1 MEQATAQATA
11 QAPQAELT
19 TLLKA
24 GYPLLS
30 VRTQEP
36 LRLTVEA
43 AQAAQAAGRRTF
55 QWDAILGA
63 REIGGEFDEPVA
75 ATQIPEEAAK
85 QPGSLWVLHNYHF
98 AINMEMVI
106 QSIQNWLPH
115 YEANGITLLIVSPG
129 CTIPAELER
138 EVRWFKFGLPGRDE
152 LGAILD
158 ALVQAKEA
166 EGFPQMDEATRG
178 RAVDNL
184 QGLTFSEARAAISWG
199 MVKDKAIIP
208 ATLGIV
214 KGGMVEQSA
223 GLTFSTFTEDF
234 KSLVGNDR
242 MKSWTLNRFN
252 RRLAARGKL
261 PLPFRG
267 MIILGKPGNGKSHF
281 AKALGNE
288 VGWPT
293 VIFDLSRVF
302 AGLVGQSE
310 ENMER
315 ALAILDAIAP
325 CIVFIDEVEKALA
338 GAGGGTG
345 TNETTIRVAM
355 KFLQWLQDHTSLC
368 FVVATCNDIMQLAAA
383 SDGAFIRPGRW
394 DGIFFVDNPEP
405 VQAREILD
413 MYLEGYTG
421 TPLKDYPEIPSLKDY
436 SGAEIRQIAIE
447 TAYQGGDLG
456 AAYKFVKPMARTN
469 KEALDKLTKW
479 AAGRTEPAHIP
490 SEAATGR
497 AIDLN

>member
-1 MEQATAQATA
+1 M
-11 QAPQAELT
+11 ELT

-24 GYPLLS
+24 GYPLLA
-30 VRTQEP
+30 VKTQEP

-43 AQAAQAAGRRTF
+43 AQAAQAAGRKAY
-55 QWDAILGA
+55 QWDAIQGA
-63 REIGGEFDEPVA
+63 QEIGGEYGEEVA
-75 ATQIPEEAAK
+75 ATMIPEEAAQK
-85 QPGSLWVLHNYHF
+85 PGSLWILHNYHF
-98 AINMEMVI
+98 AITQEMVI
-106 QSIQNWLPH
+106 QSLQNWLPH

-129 CTIPAELER
+129 FNIPAELER
-138 EVRWFKFGLPGRDE
+138 EVRWVKFSLPGRED
-152 LGAILD
+152 LGALLD
-158 ALVQAKEA
+158 AMVGAQVDK
-166 EGFPQMDEATRG
+166 GFPPIDEETRA
-178 RAVDNL
+178 RAIDNL
-184 QGLTFSEARAAISWG
+184 QGLTLSEAKNAISWG
-199 MVKDKAIIP
+199 MVRDKSINP
-208 ATLGIV
+208 ATLGQV

-223 GLTFSTFTEDF
+223 GLQFSTFTEDF
-234 KSLVGNDR
+234 DSLVGNEN
-242 MKSWTLNRFN
+242 MKTWTLNRFN
-252 RRLAARGKL
+252 RRLTAKGKMA
-261 PLPFRG
+261 LPFKG
-267 MIILGKPGNGKSHF
+267 MILLGKPGNGKSHF

-302 AGLVGQSE
+302 GGLVGESE

-325 CIVFIDEVEKALA
+325 CVVFIDEIEKALS

-345 TNETTIRVAM
+345 TNETTVRVAM

-368 FVVATCNDIMQLAAA
+368 YVVATCNDIMQLAAA

-405 VQAREILD
+405 AQAAEILD
-413 MYLEGYTG
+413 LYLTGYTG
-421 TPLKDYPEIPSLKDY
+421 APLKDYPEIGSLKDY

-447 TAYQGGDLG
+447 TAYRGGDLG
-456 AAYKFVKPMARTN
+456 AAYKFVKPMAKTN

-490 SEAATGR
+490 GEAATGR
-497 AIDLN
+497 AINLD